1 MRLTSRQRAM
11 LAEQTK
17 SLAARLPEATF
28 VIYTLTDPTSK
39 AIHYV
44 GMTQQSP
51 RMRLIQHLKQL
62 TVHGMKREWLTRL
75 MDDEQVPIMTIVE
88 MVTGTQ
94 EDALER
100 ERHWINRLQG
110 EGHPLLNAE
119 VLPRRKRMT
128 NPEREDRIEEQDRTV
143 FIPAQQ
149 ETINFLGRSLI
160 AVRLADGRIA
170 AALHTMCDALQLD
183 RRGQLRRICRD
194 DVLAD
199 QLLPVRV
206 ETDGGPQVMK
216 MLTIWAI
223 PTWITGL
230 QIERTDTGK
239 HEAIRAFEREAADV
253 LYRHFSRRPALPAP
267 QAVVPAEPIAQP
279 APVVPPASPP
289 PGASLDEWQT
299 WRQGMR
305 AWLDWL
311 DETDRWRRDST
322 YRQDAMEQRQDALE
336 DRMESAEEV
345 IRLIPD
351 ILERLGPQTLTP
363 EHQQSARAMVKR
375 LHDVS
380 GAAFASIYAEL
391 GEHFHVAKYG
401 DILDAAW
408 PQVATWF
415 QRRITAAE
423 QRHRA

>member
-1 MRLTSRQRAM
+1 MRLTPRQRAM

-17 SLAARLPEATF
+17 SLPDRLPEDTF
-28 VIYTLTDPTSK
+28 VIYTLTDPTSN

-62 TVHGMKREWLTRL
+62 TVRGMKREWLTRL
-75 MDDEQVPIMTIVE
+75 MDDEQVPLMTIVE

-100 ERHWINRLQG
+100 ERHWIGRLQG

-128 NPEREDRIEEQDRTV
+128 GPEREDRIEEQDRTV

-170 AALHTMCDALQLD
+170 ASLHIMCDALQLD
-183 RRGQLRRICRD
+183 RPGQLRRIRED

-199 QLLPVRV
+199 QLLAVRV
-206 ETDGGPQVMK
+206 ETDGGLQVMK

-230 QIERTDTGK
+230 QIERTDTDK
-239 HEAIRAFEREAADV
+239 REAIRAFKREAADA
-253 LYRHFSRRPALPAP
+253 LYRHFSRRLALPAP
-267 QAVVPAEPIAQP
+267 QAVVPAEPPTAPP
-279 APVVPPASPP
+279 APVAQPTSPP
-289 PGASLDEWQT
+289 PGAALDEWQT

-305 AWLDWL
+305 AWLDWQ
-311 DETDRWRRDST
+311 DEMDRWRQDSAH
-322 YRQDAMEQRQDALE
+322 RQD
-336 DRMESAEEV
+336 
-345 IRLIPD
+345 
-351 ILERLGPQTLTP
+351 
-363 EHQQSARAMVKR
+363 
-375 LHDVS
+375 
-380 GAAFASIYAEL
+380 EL
-391 GEHFHVAKYG
+391 A
-401 DILDAAW
+401 
-408 PQVATWF
+408 
-415 QRRITAAE
+415 
-423 QRHRA
+423 

>member
-1 MRLTSRQRAM
+1 MRLTPRQRAM
-11 LAEQTK
+11 LAEQAK
-17 SLAARLPEATF
+17 SLPARLPEATF
-28 VIYTLTDPTSK
+28 VIYTLTDLTSN

-62 TVHGMKREWLTRL
+62 TVRGMKREWLTRL
-75 MDDEQVPIMTIVE
+75 MDDEQVPLMTIVE

-119 VLPRRKRMT
+119 VLPRRKRLT
-128 NPEREDRIEEQDRTV
+128 DREREDRIEEQDRTV

-149 ETINFLGRSLI
+149 ETINFLGCSLI

-183 RRGQLRRICRD
+183 RPGQLRRIRED
-194 DVLAD
+194 YVLAD

-206 ETDGGPQVMK
+206 ETDGGLQVMK
-216 MLTIWAI
+216 MLTTWAI

-230 QIERTDTGK
+230 QIERTDTDK
-239 HEAIRAFEREAADV
+239 REAIRAFEREAADA

-267 QAVVPAEPIAQP
+267 QAVVPAEPITPP
-279 APVVPPASPP
+279 APVAPPASPP
-289 PGASLDEWQT
+289 SGASLDEWQT

-305 AWLDWL
+305 AWLDWQ
-311 DETDRWRRDST
+311 DEMDRWRQDST
-322 YRQDAMEQRQDALE
+322 RRQDELAQRQDAMEQRQDAME
-336 DRMESAEEV
+336 DRVESAEEV
-345 IRLIPD
+345 IRLIPE
-351 ILERLGPQTLTP
+351 ILERLGPQTLIP

-401 DILDAAW
+401 DIPD
-408 PQVATWF
+408 
-415 QRRITAAE
+415 TA
-423 QRHRA
+423 